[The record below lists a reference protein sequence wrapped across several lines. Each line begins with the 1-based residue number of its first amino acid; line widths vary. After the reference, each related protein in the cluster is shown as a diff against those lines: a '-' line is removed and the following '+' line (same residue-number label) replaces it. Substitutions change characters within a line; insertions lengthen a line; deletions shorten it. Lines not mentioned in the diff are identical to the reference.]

1 MNRSIATLRSVGTW
15 IAVVTVLL
23 GCTTVKQDG
32 TAAETAQA
40 APPSDTTFVID
51 QGDVY
56 PEDWSTPLPPGVD
69 EDAVTF
75 GKRMA
80 RMTFSGTHHNRWRA
94 GKCNGNCPVHVRIT
108 TLSATRPLGPTI
120 PPTTPRAVAEL
131 RNLTVTHTEAYY
143 GLKSALR
150 AVYYFWVDDVG
161 GKTRVTTLEVPTL
174 GKVRAG
180 RQKYLE
186 SCHDYSH
193 GPDSTDFGEADFSE
207 YRPGGPC
214 NGSKAMIKTAAP
226 ARLSIPLVAKVMGW
240 ARIAPPAAVT
250 LRAGGGWIDC
260 NSGCCW

>member
-1 MNRSIATLRSVGTW
+1 MNRSIGTLRSVGTW

-51 QGDVY
+51 PGDVY

-75 GKRMA
+75 GHQMA
-80 RMTFSGTHHNRWRA
+80 GLAFSGTRHTRWRA
-94 GKCNGNCPVHVRIT
+94 GKCNGNCPVHVQIT
-108 TLSATRPLGPTI
+108 TLSPTRPLSPTM
-120 PPTTPRAVAEL
+120 PPGSPRAVAQL
-131 RNLTVTHTEAYY
+131 RNLHVTHTEAYY
-143 GLKSALR
+143 GLKPVLR
-150 AVYYFWVDDVG
+150 AVYYLWVDDVG
-161 GKTRVTTLEVPTL
+161 GKTRVTALEVPL
-174 GKVRAG
+174 IGKVRAG
-180 RQKYLE
+180 RQKYLQ
-186 SCHDYSH
+186 SCHDYQH
-193 GPDSTDFGEADFSE
+193 DSDSPNFGEADFSE
-207 YRPGGPC
+207 YRPEGPC

-226 ARLSIPLVAKVMGW
+226 ARLSASLVTRVMEW
-240 ARIAPPAAVT
+240 ARIAPAAVT